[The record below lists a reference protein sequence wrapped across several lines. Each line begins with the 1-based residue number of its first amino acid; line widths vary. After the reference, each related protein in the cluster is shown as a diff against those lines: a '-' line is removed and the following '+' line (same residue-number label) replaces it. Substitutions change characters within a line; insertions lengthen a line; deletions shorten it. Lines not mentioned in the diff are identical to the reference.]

1 MDYFRLEIGKEE
13 LGALSN
19 LGLAYLGDAVFEIM
33 IRSHLC
39 MQGKLT
45 SGKLHKAAL
54 DYVSAPAQAAMAEK
68 MLPLLSEEEA
78 EVFRRGRNTKP
89 HSVPKAA
96 KRGEYQAA
104 TALEALFGW
113 LYLQGRT
120 NRLNEIFSAILAPE
134 SKGGEPNAT

>member
-1 MDYFRLEIGKEE
+1 MDYFHLKTEKGE
-13 LGALSN
+13 LNALSN

-33 IRSHLC
+33 IRSYLC

-54 DYVSAPAQAAMAEK
+54 DYVSAPAQAAMVEK
-68 MLPLLSEEEA
+68 ILPLLTEDEG

-96 KRGEYQAA
+96 KRGEYQTA

-120 NRLNEIFSAILAPE
+120 ERLNELFSAMLAAE
-134 SKGGEPNAT
+134 KGGELHAT

>member
-1 MDYFRLEIGKEE
+1 MDYFHLETPKGE
-13 LGALSN
+13 LSALSN

-33 IRSHLC
+33 IRSYLC

-54 DYVSAPAQAAMAEK
+54 DYVSAPAQAAMVEK
-68 MLPLLSEEEA
+68 VMPILSEEEA

-96 KRGEYQAA
+96 KRGEYQTA

-120 NRLNEIFSAILAPE
+120 ERLNELFAVMLAPE
-134 SKGGEPNAT
+134 KGGELHAT

>member
-1 MDYFRLEIGKEE
+1 MDYFHLETEKDERD
-13 LGALSN
+13 ALSN
-19 LGLAYLGDAVFEIM
+19 LGLAYLGDAVFELM
-33 IRSHLC
+33 IRSYLC

-54 DYVSAPAQAAMAEK
+54 DYVSAPAQAAMVER
-68 MLPLLSEEEA
+68 MLPLLTEEEA

-96 KRGEYQAA
+96 KRGEYQTA

-120 NRLNEIFSAILAPE
+120 ERLNALFAAMLHA
-134 SKGGEPNAT
+134 

>member
-1 MDYFRLEIGKEE
+1 MDYFHLETEKGE
-13 LGALSN
+13 LNALSN

-33 IRSHLC
+33 IRSYLC

-54 DYVSAPAQAAMAEK
+54 DYVSAPAQAVMVEK
-68 MLPLLSEEEA
+68 ILPLLTEDEV

-96 KRGEYQAA
+96 KRGEYQTA

-120 NRLNEIFSAILAPE
+120 ERLNELFSTMLAPE
-134 SKGGEPNAT
+134 KGEELHAT